1 MEEGWDWGVEEII
14 EEGGMGWYNH
24 YIAEKN
30 RAYGLGGNF
39 FLVNFFWLFSSASF
53 NNISFFSFD
62 FGINREIKSSIL

>member
-39 FLVNFFWLFSSASF
+39 FLVNFSGYFRVRRL
-53 NNISFFSFD
+53 IILVFFSLT
-62 FGINREIKSSIL
+62 SA

>member
-39 FLVNFFWLFSSASF
+39 FLVIFSGYFFWLFSSASF
-53 NNISFFSFD
+53 NVSFFSLT
-62 FGINREIKSSIL
+62 SA